1 MKKTIKVENLDCA
14 NCASKIEKAINK
26 VEGVEGA
33 NVNFI
38 TQKIKLELIDE
49 NYNTIMKEIKRV
61 CKKVEP
67 DCTLLDD

>member
-26 VEGVEGA
+26 VEGVESA

-38 TQKIKLELIDE
+38 TQKIKLEL
-49 NYNTIMKEIKRV
+49 IMKEIKRV

>member
-26 VEGVEGA
+26 VEGVESA

-38 TQKIKLELIDE
+38 TQKIKLDLINE
-49 NYNTIMKEIKRV
+49 NYNTIMK
-61 CKKVEP
+61 
-67 DCTLLDD
+67 